1 VIYDL
6 SLYRVKSPSVSRS
19 PWDYYEKISTIPG
32 DKAFRPE
39 NEGGCKII
47 N

>member
-1 VIYDL
+1 MYDL
-6 SLYRVKSPSVSRS
+6 SLYRVKAPSASRYD
-19 PWDYYEKISTIPG
+19 WDYYEKISTIPG

-39 NEGGCKII
+39 GEGECKFT